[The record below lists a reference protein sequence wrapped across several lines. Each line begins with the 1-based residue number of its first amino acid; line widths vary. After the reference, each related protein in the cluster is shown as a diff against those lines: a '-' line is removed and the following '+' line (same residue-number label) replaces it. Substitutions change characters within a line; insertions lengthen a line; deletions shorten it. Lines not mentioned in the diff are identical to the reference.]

1 MPPNPKIK
9 PHVMPGAVPTSVSV
23 DATTTVVVAENTKR
37 GGLIMV
43 NDSDE
48 TIYLALGAD
57 AVLNKGIRLN
67 AAGGVYEINWT
78 NMTHEAVNAI
88 CASGSKN
95 LTVHESTLKSPS

>member
-9 PHVMPGAVPTSVSV
+9 PHVMPGAAPASVSV

-37 GGLIMV
+37 GGLILV

-48 TIYLALGAD
+48 TIYLALGAA

-67 AAGGVYEINWT
+67 AAGGTYEVNWT

-88 CASGSKN
+88 CASGGKN